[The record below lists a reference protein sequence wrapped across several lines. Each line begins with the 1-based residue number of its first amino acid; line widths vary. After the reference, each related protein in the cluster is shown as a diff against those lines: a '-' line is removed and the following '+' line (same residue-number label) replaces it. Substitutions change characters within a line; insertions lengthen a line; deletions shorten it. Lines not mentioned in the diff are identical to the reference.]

1 MPSTLLWSY
10 VFLITESR
18 SDYLGRIHSYTAHP
32 RSDLML
38 KPTAVVQPNES
49 GIDFPVYL
57 HPVSLGVNHK

>member
-1 MPSTLLWSY
+1 MPSTLVWSY
-10 VFLITESR
+10 VFLITER
-18 SDYLGRIHSYTAHP
+18 RADYLVRLHSYTDRP

-49 GIDFPVYL
+49 WIDFPVYL